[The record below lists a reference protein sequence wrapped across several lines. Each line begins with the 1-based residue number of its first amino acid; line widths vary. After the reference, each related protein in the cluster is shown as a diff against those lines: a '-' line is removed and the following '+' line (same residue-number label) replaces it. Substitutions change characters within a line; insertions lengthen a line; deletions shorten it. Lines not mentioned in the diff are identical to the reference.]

1 MKQRSDWFAWRSGFA
16 VAGQMVGAVL
26 GALLCLVL
34 LGALAPPAAAQ
45 DDPPGRV
52 GRIAALYGS
61 VLRFDADAGRWVAAE
76 RNRPLLGGDRL
87 STADDGRAEL
97 QAGSSTLRLGTGSEL
112 EVLRLDDE
120 RMVFQ
125 LHSGTLALRLRAN
138 EVAGETQIV
147 TAEATLLPQR
157 AGYYRVDRIDDRS
170 DASVWRGEWRVAGL
184 AAGVVGAGQRA
195 ELYRD
200 GAVLRMQLGPTI
212 DDEFAAWALRED
224 RRDEQRSAAQRYV
237 SPEMTGGDD
246 LERYGSWAQSS
257 EYGPV
262 WLPRDVAPGW
272 APYRE
277 GRWVWVA
284 PWGWTWVDDAP
295 WGFAPFHYGRW
306 VWWRDRWGWCPGAY
320 VARPVFAPALVAW
333 VGGAGWSVGIQV
345 GAPVVGWVPLA
356 PREVYVPWF
365 RHTPRY
371 GEHVNRPWQPEHR
384 PPPRQ
389 VPTGPIM
396 YTNQGVPGGVTVV
409 PRDVLVD
416 RLPVGRAVVEPRDAV
431 RRPLE
436 RAQPPAAPEHRGV
449 GREQGPPGRM
459 PERGPDRAPAWRG
472 ERPAAG
478 GAMPQMPPLP
488 LPLPLPQTPQTRR
501 TPPAPQVQMV
511 PGGAVP
517 LPARPLPPTE
527 GMPPPQLRPA
537 LPSVSEQG
545 GVPVPAEPRRVE
557 PQRRE
562 QAAEVIDLRRGR
574 APQTGAPARE
584 GPATPPAQRAVPPAV
599 DRAAADAPA
608 APKGAELPPAARPA
622 ESGPERATERAVMPR
637 DEGRKRIP
645 EPISRD
651 RARDREAA
659 R

>member
-1 MKQRSDWFAWRSGFA
+1 MKQRSDWFAWRSRLGR
-16 VAGQMVGAVL
+16 QVL
-26 GALLCLVL
+26 GWALVLGVVL

-61 VLRFDADAGRWVAAE
+61 VSWFDAEAGHWVAAE

-87 STADDGRAEL
+87 STAGDGRAEL
-97 QAGSSTLRLGTGSEL
+97 QAGSTTLRLGGGSEL

-125 LHSGTLALRLRAN
+125 LHSGELALRLRSD
-138 EVAGETQIV
+138 EVARETQVV
-147 TAEATLLPQR
+147 TAEVTLLPQR
-157 AGYYRVDRIDDRS
+157 AGYYRVDRVDDRS
-170 DASVWRGEWRVAGL
+170 YASVWRGEWRVAGL
-184 AAGVVGAGQRA
+184 PAGVVGAGQRS
-195 ELYRD
+195 ELWRD
-200 GAVLRMQLGPTI
+200 GAALRMQIGATI
-212 DDEFAAWALRED
+212 DDAFATWALRED
-224 RRDEQRSAAQRYV
+224 RRDEQRSAGQRYV
-237 SPEMTGGDD
+237 SPEMTGADE
-246 LERYGSWAQSS
+246 LERYGSWAQSI

-262 WLPRDVAPGW
+262 WLPAEVAPGW

-306 VWWRDRWGWCPGAY
+306 VWWRDRWGWCPGTY
-320 VARPVFAPALVAW
+320 VARPVYAPALVAW
-333 VGGAGWSVGIQV
+333 VGGAQWSVGIQI

-365 RHTPRY
+365 HHTPRY
-371 GEHVNRPWQPEHR
+371 GDRVNRPWQPDRR

-416 RLPVGRAVVEPRDAV
+416 RLPVARAVVEPRDVV

-436 RAQPPAAPEHRGV
+436 RAQPPAAPQWRDA
-449 GREQGPPGRM
+449 GRDARQPGWM
-459 PERGPDRAPAWRG
+459 PERGADRAPAWRG
-472 ERPAAG
+472 ERPAVDA
-478 GAMPQMPPLP
+478 AIPSAPPTPRAPRAPRTPQV
-488 LPLPLPQTPQTRR
+488 PQTPQTPQ
-501 TPPAPQVQMV
+501 TPQVQME

-517 LPARPLPPTE
+517 LP
-527 GMPPPQLRPA
+527 
-537 LPSVSEQG
+537 
-545 GVPVPAEPRRVE
+545 PRSS
-557 PQRRE
+557 
-562 QAAEVIDLRRGR
+562 
-574 APQTGAPARE
+574 
-584 GPATPPAQRAVPPAV
+584 PPAQSAPPPYVRPVPLPAPRPVERA
-599 DRAAADAPA
+599 
-608 APKGAELPPAARPA
+608 
-622 ESGPERATERAVMPR
+622 PERAPERAVTPR
-637 DEGRKRIP
+637 EEGRKRIP
-645 EPISRD
+645 EPISRE
-651 RARDREAA
+651 REREREAA